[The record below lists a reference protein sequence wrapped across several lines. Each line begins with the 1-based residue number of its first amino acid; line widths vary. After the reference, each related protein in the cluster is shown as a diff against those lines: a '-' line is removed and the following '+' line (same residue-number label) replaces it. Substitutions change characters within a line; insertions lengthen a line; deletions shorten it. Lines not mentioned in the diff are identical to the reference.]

1 MLYMVNK
8 LKNIIININIRN
20 IIIVTLGNNKK
31 RLKWTSKTKI
41 KAKLY
46 VTKIFENNT

>member
-31 RLKWTSKTKI
+31 D
-41 KAKLY
+41 
-46 VTKIFENNT
+46 